1 MLTFDIAHLFPRFL
15 LNDKNGYAMA
25 KAIERAMQIFCEK
38 LQTGVDTV
46 LDIEKM
52 PEWRL
57 DEMAWEMACLYDY
70 EADVESKRAWIRDAV
85 PIFASFGTVEALY
98 NVLAGYF
105 DAVEVEENWQYGA
118 PPYHFRITVS
128 GKWTDRNEAWAISA
142 VDKAK
147 NVRSIL
153 DDIAVG
159 STGRLLIGT
168 ETQYRRFPYGMTGT
182 ERMTGTRPTE
192 STLGGIQ
199 TAEIRVA
206 AEDADGYRYPYTPVG
221 TTPQE
226 NIAAAGGEGQTM
238 ITGEAAGSLY
248 AYPQTGETVKAGTI
262 PEENTVGAAEH
273 VQTRTQSDGT
283 ATVFSYRAASGNTPC
298 GSNEPF

>member
-1 MLTFDIAHLFPRFL
+1 M
-15 LNDKNGYAMA
+15 
-25 KAIERAMQIFCEK
+25 
-38 LQTGVDTV
+38 
-46 LDIEKM
+46 
-52 PEWRL
+52 
-57 DEMAWEMACLYDY
+57 
-70 EADVESKRAWIRDAV
+70 
-85 PIFASFGTVEALY
+85 
-98 NVLAGYF
+98 
-105 DAVEVEENWQYGA
+105 
-118 PPYHFRITVS
+118 
-128 GKWTDRNEAWAISA
+128 
-142 VDKAK
+142 
-147 NVRSIL
+147 RSIL

-192 STLGGIQ
+192 STLGRIQ

-262 PEENTVGAAEH
+262 PQENTVGAAEH

-298 GSNEPF
+298 